1 MKCETIRNMISSYID
16 KDLNDIEK
24 TELEKHLAECEQCR
38 EEYESMLDI
47 IAVCGNLEEI
57 ELPQNFRTELH
68 QRLVEEK
75 KKKNFFGSFLG
86 NKSMKMATGLVAAA
100 LVIAIGIGGSS
111 LLFDSNMK
119 MSQGTD
125 SAPGYGGETAPAAPA
140 PAAPP
145 SYFDSDAKM
154 KKAEDKQYE
163 IAAADQSQ
171 IAPEENA
178 GVARNSI
185 GADFNESIL
194 ASKAAPSQAIEGS
207 RSGRMVIR
215 TGNISVN
222 VESVDK
228 ATTDI
233 KQMTESS
240 GGFVENSQIDNVTI
254 PQMQDANG
262 STTTKEAT
270 EKYANMTVRV
280 PEDKF
285 ESIFNNIKGMG
296 KLVNE
301 NTNGSDITAEYRDTA
316 ARVDNLKIQE
326 QSLQQLMPKAKNVDE
341 ILRIE
346 TELNRVRTDI
356 DLYSGNLKRW
366 DNLVQ
371 LSTIH
376 IYMRELKPEEL
387 KSVDVPGMWEKAY
400 QGFIKAINNVVVGL
414 EKTFIVLVAAIPYL
428 IVIGVLT
435 VVGLFVS
442 RRMKRK

>member
-24 TELEKHLAECEQCR
+24 TELEKHLTECEQCR

-57 ELPQNFRTELH
+57 ELPQSFRTELH

-75 KKKNFFGSFLG
+75 KKKNFFGSILG
-86 NKSMKMATGLVAAA
+86 NKNMKMATGLVAAA
-100 LVIAIGIGGSS
+100 LVIAIGIGSSS
-111 LLFDSNMK
+111 LLFNNNMK
-119 MSQGTD
+119 MSQAAD
-125 SAPGYGGETAPAAPA
+125 SAPGYGGATA

-145 SYFDSDAKM
+145 SDADFNFTM
-154 KKAEDKQYE
+154 REDEKQK
-163 IAAADQSQ
+163 IGAAAAEQPQ
-171 IAPEENA
+171 ITSVEKISPE
-178 GVARNSI
+178 ARNSVGI
-185 GADFNESIL
+185 QFNESIL
-194 ASKAAPSQAIEGS
+194 ADKVAPYHGVETS

-215 TGNISVN
+215 TGNMSVN
-222 VESVDK
+222 VASVDK
-228 ATTDI
+228 ATADI
-233 KQMTESS
+233 KQLTESS
-240 GGFVENSQIDNVTI
+240 GGYVENSQIDNVTV
-254 PQMQDANG
+254 PQVTDVNG
-262 STTTKEAT
+262 GTAVKEVT

-296 KLVNE
+296 KLVSE

-356 DLYSGNLKRW
+356 DIYSGNLKRW

-371 LSTIH
+371 LSTIN
-376 IYMRELKPEEL
+376 IYLKELKPEEL
-387 KSVDVPGMWEKAY
+387 KSVDVTGLWGKAY
-400 QGFIKAINNVVVGL
+400 QGFIKAINNIVVGL

-428 IVIGVLT
+428 IVIVVLS
-435 VVGLFVS
+435 VVVLFAA
-442 RRMKRK
+442 RKIKSKKKQ